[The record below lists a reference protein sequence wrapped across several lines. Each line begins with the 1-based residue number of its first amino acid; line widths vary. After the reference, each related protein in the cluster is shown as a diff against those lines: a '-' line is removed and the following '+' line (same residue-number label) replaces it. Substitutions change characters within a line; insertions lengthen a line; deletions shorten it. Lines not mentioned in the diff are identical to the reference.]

1 LKSVLEQIKERKRSG
16 DKMLAVL
23 LDPDSYQDPK
33 KLIEA
38 TSLCNIN
45 QIDFIFIGGSLV
57 THNRFDEFVTEVK
70 EYTNIPIVLFP
81 GDNTQVSSHADAILL
96 LSLISGRNPEYLIGQ
111 HVKAAV
117 KLKKSNLEI
126 IPTGYM
132 LVDGHS
138 NTSVS
143 YVSQTIPI
151 PRQKHQIAVST
162 ALAGEQLGMQ
172 LIYLDTGSGAKL
184 TVEKGMIT
192 EIKKH
197 IKAPIVI
204 GGGVKDTIHLNN
216 LFDSGADIVV
226 VGNIFEQNA
235 RLIEEFGKLT
245 KKYRQNEV
253 ERSIIK
259 KEG

>member
-1 LKSVLEQIKERKRSG
+1 MKSVLEHIKERKKSG

-23 LDPDSYQDPK
+23 LDPDTYQDSK
-33 KLIEA
+33 KLIE
-38 TSLCNIN
+38 TISLCNIN
-45 QIDFIFIGGSLV
+45 QVDFIFIGGSLV
-57 THNRFDEFVTEVK
+57 THSRFDEFVAEVK
-70 EYTNIPIVLFP
+70 EFSSIPLVLFP

-126 IPTGYM
+126 VPTGYM
-132 LVDGHS
+132 LVDGNS

-172 LIYLDTGSGAKL
+172 LIYLDTGSGAQL
-184 TVEKGMIT
+184 TVENDMVT
-192 EIKKH
+192 ELKKH
-197 IKAPIVI
+197 INVPIVI
-204 GGGVKDTIHLNN
+204 GGGVKDTIHLSN

-235 RLIEEFGKLT
+235 RLIEEFGRLT
-245 KKYRQNEV
+245 KKYRYNEV
-253 ERSIIK
+253 ERSIIQK
-259 KEG
+259 KS